1 MNPTNLIWSLSLNVP
16 AWQMKASLPHPVGGQ
31 NPFAVTGAAKQGGR
45 AVCSALTDSGA
56 LFHRLEAVI
65 SQFCAS
71 VRACPACQ
79 IASTNHPHCRR
90 SEYETEPRFQHIYN
104 STYCSVTSVS
114 PPRPSLPF
122 SFSPAPLT
130 LPLQALTPFFC
141 QHHSSSSSS
150 SSINICLFEKFGWMD
165 CFRK

>member
-1 MNPTNLIWSLSLNVP
+1 MNLTNLIWSLSLNVP
-16 AWQMKASLPHPVGGQ
+16 AWQMKASLKARTLRCHWRGQ
-31 NPFAVTGAAKQGGR
+31 TGR
-45 AVCSALTDSGA
+45 ACNLLGA
-56 LFHRLEAVI
+56 DWLWSLFHRLEAVI

-130 LPLQALTPFFC
+130 LPLQALTPFLPTPL
-141 QHHSSSSSS
+141 
-150 SSINICLFEKFGWMD
+150 LFFFFYKYMPFWEIWLIVFVNKVWF
-165 CFRK
+165 